1 MLLQIDMLPKMS
13 PTQLVRVELHNQTPN
28 NNINLSIVAIIAT
41 KQLPQKL
48 TNISLSAPLCNLK
61 LIVSILFITYL

>member
-28 NNINLSIVAIIAT
+28 NNTNLSIVVVIAT
-41 KQLPQKL
+41 KQLL
-48 TNISLSAPLCNLK
+48 
-61 LIVSILFITYL
+61 